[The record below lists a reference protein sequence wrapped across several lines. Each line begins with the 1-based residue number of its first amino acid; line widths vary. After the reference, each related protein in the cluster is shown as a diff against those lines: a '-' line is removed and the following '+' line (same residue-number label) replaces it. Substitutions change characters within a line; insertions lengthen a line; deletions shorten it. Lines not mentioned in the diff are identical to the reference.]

1 MHHDVP
7 FQFNSI
13 AQAQGAMLSAE
24 DSFLAGAIT
33 SFDIRPWQESEDF
46 SSEALALLGSHSVF
60 KSAQRVCIA
69 RRLGMSNQIRVVS
82 SATGTKYTNTMSA
95 GYSCFVSK
103 GSSLFSIGRGTLRS
117 YRDAATVV
125 KSFIDQNR
133 PPQRSIFRIAANDF
147 AGGLCMGLFLGE
159 QQVGFFFLNFDRPV
173 LDALRASDYMLL
185 SMLSRTAFNYLA
197 RRGLVSTSYTELAKN
212 AEADYVGC
220 ALSPELLKTCIET
233 SLKKLRQPAISLEVS
248 GYAASTLISHGN
260 LAQIIARYLEV
271 LSPIQGT
278 CRVFVA
284 LEGKHLMFRV
294 KLGPSHKAAMDDY
307 RVPIIQADAKALGLN
322 LVLGDGVML
331 VQADFDGESSWDYSV
346 DHETNSPHYKT

>member
-7 FQFNSI
+7 FQFRSI
-13 AQAQGAMLSAE
+13 ARAQGAMLSAE
-24 DSFLAGAIT
+24 DSILAGAIT
-33 SFDIRPWQESEDF
+33 SFDIRAWQESEDF
-46 SSEALALLGSHSVF
+46 SREALALLGSHSVF
-60 KSAQRVCIA
+60 KSVQRVCIA

-82 SATGTKYTNTMSA
+82 AATGRNYTNTMSV

-103 GSSLFSIGRGTLRS
+103 GSSLFSIGRDTLRA

-125 KSFIDQNR
+125 KSFVDQNR

-197 RRGLVSTSYTELAKN
+197 SRGLLSTSYMELAKG
-212 AEADYVGC
+212 AEVNFLGC
-220 ALSPELLKTCIET
+220 ALSPDRLKACIEA
-233 SLKKLRQPAISLEVS
+233 SLNKLRVLAINLEVS
-248 GYAASTLISHGN
+248 GFSAPTLISHGN
-260 LAQIIARYLEV
+260 LAQIIARYIEV

-278 CRVFVA
+278 CRVFVTK
-284 LEGKHLMFRV
+284 EGKHLMFRV

-307 RVPIIQADAKALGLN
+307 RVPIIQADAKALGLH
-322 LVLGDGVML
+322 LVLGDGLMQ

-346 DHETNSPHYKT
+346 DQETNSPHYKI